1 MLDNYIIY
9 EQPLNE
15 RVRAFLRMEYL
26 FNQVDHY
33 LRGNSEWDFRNAIT
47 TLIEIS
53 DFLNRTDVK
62 SELIKELERHSN
74 TLNALVNSPAV
85 DSRRLSLILEKI
97 DQYLE
102 GLRSGSYQPGQN
114 LRQNEFVMSVKQ
126 RLSIPG
132 GTCNFDI
139 PGFSHWL
146 HRPEN
151 DITSDLQEWQKDL
164 LILRDSIHLSLD
176 MIRNSKNP
184 SQELA
189 ERGFY
194 QKQIETNVACQLI
207 RVVLPVHSNFYPE
220 ISGGK
225 HRFSIRFMEQPSTQE
240 RPVQTTESV
249 KFELHCCIL

>member
-1 MLDNYIIY
+1 MDEYIIY

-26 FNQVDHY
+26 FNQVNHY
-33 LRGNSEWDFRNAIT
+33 LSGSTEWDSRNAVT
-47 TLIEIS
+47 TLIEIA

-62 SELIKELERHSN
+62 TELIKELERHST
-74 TLNALVNSPAV
+74 TLNTLVNSPAV
-85 DSRRLSLILEKI
+85 DKQRLSLILEKI
-97 DQYLE
+97 YYFLD
-102 GLRSGSYQPGQN
+102 GLRNSTYQPGQN
-114 LRQNEFVMSVKQ
+114 LRQNEFIMTVKQ
-126 RLSIPG
+126 RVSIPG

-139 PGFSHWL
+139 PGFFHWQHKPL
-146 HRPEN
+146 K

-164 LILRDSIHLSLD
+164 LILRDSIQLSLQ

-184 SQELA
+184 SRELA

-194 QKQIETNVACQLI
+194 QKQIESNVACQLI
-207 RVVLPVHSNFYPE
+207 RVVLPLHSKYYPE

-225 HRFSIRFMEQPSTQE
+225 HRFSIRFMEQPSTVD

-249 KFELHCCIL
+249 KFELHCCVL